1 MKKLFRKGALSIL
14 KQVRFLLFF
23 TFVFLA
29 LVTPAKGF
37 AQTTDSFPYIGE
49 IKENQTKIHK
59 GATTD
64 YDVRFTLKTGDI
76 VGVVGEFK
84 NNLDEEWLNVSVNG
98 VKGWVK
104 KTSVSIKED
113 LPHSLY
119 VKKDNADVRKGANDS
134 YTSIEKLAHGQKVT
148 VIDSFIS
155 KDGDVWYRIDLGIKQ
170 GWVSLEALT
179 TDSTILDPAVEE
191 NNKEP
196 EKDNQVIQEA
206 EKTEVG
212 KTVYIKNANTQI
224 RRGALDSYKV
234 VYTAKENE
242 SFKVIDEFVNNKNEK
257 WLRLHVS
264 NSLQG
269 WVIETAVQAEPSR
282 DAQVLPDYIF
292 VKSKDA
298 VARRGALSDYRVVD
312 SLPTNEH
319 LKVIESFI
327 NKNNELWY
335 RVELSSTLAGWVSAD
350 DISRDPKVNMTYYLG
365 EYGNVRTEAQNFADA
380 ITPLSKGSAVYV
392 VDHLI
397 NDANELWFQVKIEG
411 GQLGWINSKFIT
423 SEIPYI
429 NQAFKAAGTVYVHKG
444 ATTDYTKIATLK
456 KGTSVKVIYEFINN
470 RNEHWYN
477 VELSNKAKG
486 WVLKE
491 ELTKGQ
497 TSNVPSTP
505 STGALSG
512 KKIVIDAG
520 HGGKDPGATGGAKLR
535 EKDVVLDVALKLR
548 DQLEAEGATV
558 LLTRSTDVFIELTDR
573 VKISNNS
580 KYDAFVSIHINSA
593 TNRSARGTETYYNAS
608 KNGAKSKLLAESIQ
622 PEMVKQLNT
631 YNRGVKTANYYVIKN
646 NELPSVLVE
655 LGFISNPTEEAM
667 LREDA
672 VRTKAADGITKGFI
686 KYFNGGK

>member
-1 MKKLFRKGALSIL
+1 M

-84 NNLDEEWLNVSVNG
+84 NNLDEEWLNVSVSG

-104 KTSVSIKED
+104 KTSVAIKED
-113 LPHSLY
+113 LPPSLY
-119 VKKDNADVRKGANDS
+119 VKKDNTDVRKGANES
-134 YTSIEKLAHGQKVT
+134 YTSVEKLAAGQKVT
-148 VIDSFIS
+148 VIDSYIS

-179 TDSTILDPAVEE
+179 INSTNSDQTEE
-191 NNKEP
+191 
-196 EKDNQVIQEA
+196 DNQVIQET
-206 EKTEVG
+206 EKIEVG
-212 KTVYIKNANTQI
+212 QTVYIKNANTQI
-224 RRGALDSYKV
+224 RRGALDSYRA

-242 SFKVIDEFVNNKNEK
+242 SFKVIDEFVNNKNER

-350 DISRDPKVNMTYYLG
+350 DISRDPKVDMTYYLG

-397 NDANELWFQVKIEG
+397 NDANELWFQVKIED

-456 KGTSVKVIYEFINN
+456 KGTSVKIIYEFINN

-497 TSNVPSTP
+497 TSNVPGVP
-505 STGALSG
+505 SNPSAGALSG
-512 KKIVIDAG
+512 KKIVVDAG
-520 HGGKDPGATGGAKLR
+520 HGGKDPGATGASKLR

-548 DQLEAEGATV
+548 DKLEAEGATV
-558 LLTRSTDVFIELTDR
+558 LLTRSTDVFIELPDR

-593 TNRSARGTETYYNAS
+593 TNRSARGTETYYNTS

-622 PEMVKQLNT
+622 PELVKALNT
-631 YNRGVKTANYYVIKN
+631 YNRGVKTQNFAVIKN

-655 LGFISNPTEEAM
+655 LAFVSNPTEEAM
-667 LREDA
+667 LRDDA
-672 VRTKAADGITKGFI
+672 VRAKSADALTKGFI
-686 KYFNGGK
+686 TYFNGGK